1 VNLKFNKISKNEND
15 TYNLGVRFSKELL
28 PGSVIGLIGDLASGK
43 TTFVKGVLKGLDY
56 NYDVTSP
63 TFTLINEYFAKIK
76 VFHIDFYRDS
86 NSVRWNNIGFQEILN
101 SDAIIIIEWADLLP
115 ELLPQKIKNIYFEHY
130 KNIYRRIILK

>member
-1 VNLKFNKISKNEND
+1 MNLKFNKISKNEND